1 MADQLF
7 ADKTMDLLKR
17 GLDAYTLRQRV
28 IAENIANSETPGFKA
43 RQVSFEVLLQR
54 ASTVESR
61 IRHEREGHFNQ
72 AKVEGIRPL
81 VSEESDRAMD
91 NGINNV
97 SVDME
102 MAALAE
108 TNLNHKLATRA
119 LALRY
124 QLLKKAISGRS

>member
-1 MADQLF
+1 MADRLF
-7 ADKTMDLLKR
+7 NDNTLDLLKLS
-17 GLDAYTLRQRV
+17 LDAYSLRQRV
-28 IAENIANSETPGFKA
+28 IAENIANSETPGYRA
-43 RQVSFEVLLQR
+43 RQVSFEALLQR
-54 ASTVESR
+54 ASNVESR
-61 IRHEREGHFNQ
+61 IRHEQEGHFRQ
-72 AKVEGIRPL
+72 AKADGIRPL

-108 TNLNHKLATRA
+108 SNLNHKLATRA

-124 QLLKKAISGRS
+124 QLMKTATSGRR